1 VTARLHLALRSVERQ
16 DEAPGQQRLRLLTE
30 AGAIDCRLQAAET
43 GDAAVLWVFGAG
55 GGLGGPAGGLYTRLG
70 QRLRPRGITSLE
82 LAYRHPGRLQ
92 GCVQDVLLGL
102 DWLGSEGLRR
112 VVLVGHSF
120 GGAVVITA
128 GAATEVVIA
137 VAALSSQTRGTEA
150 VADLAPRPLLVAHG
164 TADEVLPDS
173 CAKDIHRRAHEP
185 KDLILYPGC
194 RHGLDQCREAL
205 DRDLLGWLERVLGL
219 APGQGF

>member
-1 VTARLHLALRSVERQ
+1 
-16 DEAPGQQRLRLLTE
+16 
-30 AGAIDCRLQAAET
+30 
-43 GDAAVLWVFGAG
+43 
-55 GGLGGPAGGLYTRLG
+55 
-70 QRLRPRGITSLE
+70 
-82 LAYRHPGRLQ
+82 
-92 GCVQDVLLGL
+92 VQDVLLGL
-102 DWLGSEGLRR
+102 DWLGSEGRRR

-150 VADLAPRPLLVAHG
+150 VGELAPRPLLVAHG

-173 CAKDIHRRAHEP
+173 CAKDIHRRAREP
-185 KDLILYPGC
+185 KDLTLYPGC

-219 APGQGF
+219 VPGRGF